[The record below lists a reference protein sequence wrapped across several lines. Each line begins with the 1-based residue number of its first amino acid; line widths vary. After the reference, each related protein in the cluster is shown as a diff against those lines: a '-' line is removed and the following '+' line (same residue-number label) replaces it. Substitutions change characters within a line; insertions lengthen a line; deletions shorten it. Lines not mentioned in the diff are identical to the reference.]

1 MQALIRNP
9 RILAA
14 LLALAALHCHA
25 GAADHG
31 APAPGRPEVLPRP
44 DDVVIV
50 IEENQAYGR
59 IIGSPLAPYIDPL
72 ANEGAPV
79 YQFVR
84 GHPPRRAQLPGPVRR
99 PTDGA
104 RRSLSDPTV
113 RGQPG
118 QALARR
124 WLLLCHLLRI
134 AARRRVRRLRI
145 SPGNYY
151 ARKHNPAVNWQ
162 GSNVAP
168 QSNLPF
174 DRFPE
179 DFSKLPTVAMVV
191 PNQVNDMHDGPSPEA
206 AISQGDAWL
215 KTHIEPY
222 ARWAMTHNSLLIVTW
237 DEDDGTA
244 GNRIPTIFVGPM
256 VKRGSYGTRIDHYGV
271 LRSIADMYRLQAP
284 GQAAASAPIEGV
296 WIAPD
301 PPAHR

>member
-44 DDVVIV
+44 DHVVIV

-59 IIGSPLAPYIDPL
+59 IIGSPLAPYINRL
-72 ANEGAPV
+72 ANEGARFTNSYAV
-79 YQFVR
+79 T
-84 GHPPRRAQLPGPVRR
+84 HPSEPNYLVLFAGSTYGVPDDRCPIQLSG
-99 PTDGA
+99 DNLASALA
-104 RRSLSDPTV
+104 RRSLSFAIYSESLP
-113 RGQPG
+113 
-118 QALARR
+118 
-124 WLLLCHLLRI
+124 
-134 AARRRVRRLRI
+134 AAGFDGCA